1 MANNVLVDEQT
12 LQDVADAIRRKTGKI
27 ELMLPGEMP
36 SEIDNISSQNQDD
49 KFIAYLTN
57 NLTSLNFPDNTTI
70 IRKGCCYGLSNL
82 ESVYMPN
89 TVVDIDAYA
98 FYECT
103 NLKNV
108 RISENLNYIRTYAF
122 QKCKLESITLPPT
135 LKSIMTG
142 GFSDNANLKNLI
154 IDGTNLYI
162 YGNAFK
168 SCTALTEVVFKTT
181 PKSMTS
187 TVFASCT
194 ALTSIKVPWSEGTV
208 SGAPWGATN
217 ATITYNHIENE

>member
-1 MANNVLVDEQT
+1 MANVLISEQT
-12 LQDVADAIRRKTGKI
+12 LQDVANAIRRKTGKI

-49 KFIAYLTN
+49 KFIAYLTD
-57 NLTSLNFPDNTTI
+57 NLISLNFPDATTI
-70 IRKGCCYGLSNL
+70 IRKGCCYGLSKL
-82 ESVYMPN
+82 ESVDMPN

-142 GFSDNANLKNLI
+142 GFSDNANLKKAI

-168 SCTALTEVVFKTT
+168 SCTALTEVIFKTT

-194 ALTSIKVPWSEGTV
+194 SLSSIKVPWSEGAL